1 MTLYN
6 DLTQA
11 GYPGPESQ
19 IVADAFPGAVGTAWL
34 FGLEQIAQTL
44 EAGTKP
50 QLPIAPAAEPWK
62 TIYGHMLANG
72 TDPSHAYSAALSL
85 WPGQV
90 ASAIETIVGVWTVKW
105 QKAHP
110 GTAAPAK
117 KHKHTKTAEYIHAL
131 TQMGYTFRLN
141 ELMDT
146 VEVSGHPIN
155 DPLAAEIRCRLRDMG
170 LIYVNVAEDA
180 YLAYSRRNTFHPIR
194 DYLNSLAWDGMP
206 HISAL
211 AAHVTDEYGV
221 FEQWLRKWMI
231 GAVAKA
237 MDSHQNAVM
246 VWDGP
251 QGIGK
256 SQLVHWLCPPAVAHY
271 FSESSLD
278 LRDKDSQIRLA
289 GTWIWELGEFGQTIR
304 HVDREALKSFV
315 SQKTVK
321 VRKPYDKFDTR
332 KPALA
337 SMIGTVNNE
346 SGILDDPTGSRR
358 FWVTRI
364 QKINWDYTK
373 LDINQAWAEAVAA
386 YKAGEPWRLT
396 QVERERSEEINS
408 FYEVED
414 PVEYALLKLYYVDK
428 TRMDLWTA
436 TGEIVAQLEG
446 QLKYPSTKSLTM
458 ALSQTATRL
467 GLKKSKV
474 RQQGKP
480 PVSGYFGVG
489 SKGP

>member
-11 GYPGPESQ
+11 GYPGPEAQ
-19 IVADAFPGAVGTAWL
+19 IVADAFPGEVGTAWL

-44 EAGTKP
+44 ETGQKP
-50 QLPIAPAAEPWK
+50 QLPIPPAAQPWK

-72 TDPSHAYSAALSL
+72 TDPSHAYATALGL

-90 ASAIETIVGVWTVKW
+90 ASAIETIVGVWTVNW
-105 QKAHP
+105 QKSHP
-110 GTAAPAK
+110 TVSSAPK
-117 KHKHTKTAEYIHAL
+117 KRKHTKTAEYIQAL

-146 VEVSGHPIN
+146 VEVSGQPIS

-180 YLAYSRRNTFHPIR
+180 YLAYARRNTFHPIR
-194 DYLNSLAWDGMP
+194 DYLSALVWDGMP

-237 MDSHQNAVM
+237 LNEHQNAVL
-246 VWDGP
+246 VWDGA

-256 SQLVHWLCPPAVAHY
+256 SQLVHWLCPPAVSRY
-271 FSESSLD
+271 FSESALD
-278 LRDKDSQIRLA
+278 LRDKDNYIRLA
-289 GTWIWELGEFGQTIR
+289 GTWLWELGEFGQTIR
-304 HVDREALKSFV
+304 HVDREALKNFV

-321 VRKPYDKFDTR
+321 VRKPYDRFDTF

-346 SGILDDPTGSRR
+346 SGILDDPTGNRR

-364 QKINWDYTK
+364 HKIDWAYTR
-373 LDINQAWAEAVAA
+373 LDVNQLWAEAAAA
-386 YKAGEPWRLT
+386 YKAGEPWTLT
-396 QVERERSEEINS
+396 PVERERSEEINS

-414 PVEYALLKLYYVDK
+414 PVEYALLKLYFVDRS
-428 TRMDLWTA
+428 RMDLWTP
-436 TGEIVAQLEG
+436 TGEIVAALEG

-458 ALSQTATRL
+458 AMAQTATRL
-467 GLKKSKV
+467 GLRKSKI

-480 PVSGYFGVG
+480 PVSGYHGIG